1 MASQTGKQI
10 ITIHILFNITKSKCN
25 QTMKFGQ
32 LIEYNM
38 KKVLLEQS
46 SQNVAGKD
54 SPWHFYEK
62 SKLSISLASRYILL
76 TDQISLLF
84 VTS

>member
-1 MASQTGKQI
+1 
-10 ITIHILFNITKSKCN
+10 
-25 QTMKFGQ
+25 MKFGQ

-54 SPWHFYEK
+54 SP
-62 SKLSISLASRYILL
+62 
-76 TDQISLLF
+76 
-84 VTS
+84 

>member
-38 KKVLLEQS
+38 KKILLEQS

-54 SPWHFYEK
+54 SP
-62 SKLSISLASRYILL
+62 
-76 TDQISLLF
+76 
-84 VTS
+84 